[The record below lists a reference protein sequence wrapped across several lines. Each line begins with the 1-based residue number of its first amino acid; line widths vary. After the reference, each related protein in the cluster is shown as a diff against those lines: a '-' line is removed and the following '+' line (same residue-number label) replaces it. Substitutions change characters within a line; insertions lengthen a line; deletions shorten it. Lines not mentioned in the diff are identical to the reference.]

1 MRKFIYCILV
11 LSFSSCGLST
21 SDLYEAYRWH
31 GNEIDVETKMD
42 VKVFGKDT
50 VVHFRDDSYKLL
62 VYVSPIGCT
71 ECKFNAYGW
80 KLFLESLKLQ
90 KKNVEPWFVV
100 NSYNYRIF
108 EFMCIDNH
116 FDYPIYYDSK
126 GDFGVT
132 NDFNFEK
139 TVTVLLLDSLN
150 NVKIVGN
157 PTAAPGVMKLYKEE
171 LGGSLQ

>member
-21 SDLYEAYRWH
+21 SDLSEAYRWH

-42 VKVFGKDT
+42 VKVFGKDK

-90 KKNVEPWFVV
+90 KKNIEPWFGV
-100 NSYNYRIF
+100 NS
-108 EFMCIDNH
+108 CNH
-116 FDYPIYYDSK
+116 DKIEVIKYDTK
-126 GDFGVT
+126 
-132 NDFNFEK
+132 
-139 TVTVLLLDSLN
+139 
-150 NVKIVGN
+150 
-157 PTAAPGVMKLYKEE
+157 
-171 LGGSLQ
+171 